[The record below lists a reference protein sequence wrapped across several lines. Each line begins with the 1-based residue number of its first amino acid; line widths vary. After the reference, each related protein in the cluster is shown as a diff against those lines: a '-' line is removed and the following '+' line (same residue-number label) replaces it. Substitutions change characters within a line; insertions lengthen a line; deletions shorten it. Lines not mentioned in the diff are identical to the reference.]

1 MTLPAG
7 VFCCWLDNLTTD
19 IWLSTAHPMSRKAT
33 GISLVGKGLF
43 LRIFGVVPKP
53 GWALK
58 LDTKAW
64 MYHCPSCGAEV
75 CHERESG
82 AVWCPNECQARNL
95 KWDEPIHHA
104 RILDRKRLEGK
115 E

>member
-1 MTLPAG
+1 MSLPAG

-53 GWALK
+53 GEALK
-58 LDTKAW
+58 LDASRW
-64 MYHCPSCGAEV
+64 SRHCQTCRSELNGSGV
-75 CHERESG
+75 CRKCNVTRYAPGVLVSESY
-82 AVWCPNECQARNL
+82 C
-95 KWDEPIHHA
+95 HA
-104 RILDRKRLEGK
+104 LVLDRKRLEDGK
-115 E
+115 

>member
-1 MTLPAG
+1 MSLPAG
-7 VFCCWLDNLTTD
+7 VFWCWTDNLTTD

-53 GWALK
+53 GEALK
-58 LDTKAW
+58 LDDRYREWTCCECGEVHDAACEKS
-64 MYHCPSCGAEV
+64 SCGK
-75 CHERESG
+75 R
-82 AVWCPNECQARNL
+82 RT
-95 KWDEPIHHA
+95 DEPLHA
-104 RILDRKRLEGK
+104 RILDRKPLEGK